1 MVGLAIGISIF
12 VLIWIWVIY
21 ELYKTPLVD
30 KKGRIVK
37 KETKTDNLLDFDE
50 DEEFLG

>member
-1 MVGLAIGISIF
+1 MGLGIGIGIF
-12 VLIWIWVIY
+12 VLIWIWIIY
-21 ELYKTPLVD
+21 DVYHTPLID

-50 DEEFLG
+50 DEEFLC

>member
-1 MVGLAIGISIF
+1 MVGLAVIIYFVIVGIYAA
-12 VLIWIWVIY
+12 Y
-21 ELYKTPLVD
+21 ELHSAPHLD
-30 KKGRIVK
+30 DNGNEIK

>member
-1 MVGLAIGISIF
+1 MGLGIIIYL
-12 VLIWIWVIY
+12 VVVCILAAY
-21 ELYKTPLVD
+21 ELHRAPHLD
-30 KKGRIVK
+30 DNGNEIK